1 MTTIVVD
8 TNIIF
13 SALINKN
20 SKIATFLL
28 EPNQALVMP
37 KYGFVE
43 LFKHKE
49 KICAVSK
56 HSQEEILEI
65 LYELMRHID
74 FFDENSISASA
85 LSNAWELVK
94 DIDPKD
100 MLFVALTL
108 EVEGLLWTGDTK
120 LSTQLKSK
128 GFNFFYTHKS

>member
-1 MTTIVVD
+1 MTIIVD
-8 TNIIF
+8 TNIVF
-13 SALINKN
+13 SALVNKN

-37 KYGFVE
+37 KFGFVE

-49 KICAVSK
+49 KICTVSK
-56 HSQEEILEI
+56 HSQDEILEI

-74 FFDENSISASA
+74 FFDENSISDNA
-85 LSNAWELVK
+85 LKGAWELVR

-120 LSTQLKSK
+120 LSTGLKSK
-128 GFNFFYTHKS
+128 GFNSFYIPE

>member
-13 SALINKN
+13 SALVNKN

-28 EPNQALVMP
+28 NPNHALVMP
-37 KYGFVE
+37 KIGFVE

-49 KICAVSK
+49 KICTVSK
-56 HSQEEILEI
+56 HSQDEILEI
-65 LYELMRHID
+65 LYELMRHIE
-74 FFDENSISASA
+74 FFDENSISTNA
-85 LSNAWELVK
+85 LKVAWELVK

-108 EVEGLLWTGDTK
+108 EVEGLLWTGDVALRTG
-120 LSTQLKSK
+120 LINK
-128 GFNFFYTHKS
+128 GFNSFFIPT